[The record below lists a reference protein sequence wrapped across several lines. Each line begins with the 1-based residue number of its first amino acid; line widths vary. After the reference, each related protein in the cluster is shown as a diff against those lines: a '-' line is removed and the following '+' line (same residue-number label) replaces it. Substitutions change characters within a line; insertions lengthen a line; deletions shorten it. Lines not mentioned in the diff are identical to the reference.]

1 MSVCCNLW
9 QRPVNHRERPRLSPY
24 ESWDR
29 LQKTDGWSWLKSV
42 VPLTR
47 SEISAETEMPFLFL
61 NCEFKFLEKQVLAG
75 FFFFFF
81 KSRFS
86 SLLNHCCMPGYINM
100 KMYVLWVIKKHF
112 WLFLSPRSDE
122 INVKMNNKSDPR
134 AVSLN
139 LNSPWCCLAEFT
151 MCLTWTD
158 LDKETP
164 DSSSMLCQLMSSLK
178 SRTGLSSWTS
188 LLTLWINAF
197 LLTQNDFSVQW
208 GNFWALYI
216 HLSQSQ
222 RYMLSDAHLTEMP
235 P

>member
-1 MSVCCNLW
+1 
-9 QRPVNHRERPRLSPY
+9 
-24 ESWDR
+24 
-29 LQKTDGWSWLKSV
+29 
-42 VPLTR
+42 
-47 SEISAETEMPFLFL
+47 
-61 NCEFKFLEKQVLAG
+61 
-75 FFFFFF
+75 
-81 KSRFS
+81 
-86 SLLNHCCMPGYINM
+86 MPGYINM

-112 WLFLSPRSDE
+112 WLFLPPRSDE

-188 LLTLWINAF
+188 LLTLNKCVSFDTKWLFCAVGK
-197 LLTQNDFSVQW
+197 LLGSLYPFESEP
-208 GNFWALYI
+208 ALYTVWCTSNWNATVDHPAEFKSI
-216 HLSQSQ
+216 HACES
-222 RYMLSDAHLTEMP
+222 A
-235 P
+235 